1 MSKYYYDP
9 SNDGNDDWSLQL
21 AEVPEVEDI
30 FGCSF
35 GNSLLTSFW
44 MKSR

>member
-9 SNDGNDDWSLQL
+9 SNDGNDDWSLQF

-30 FGCSF
+30 SGCSF